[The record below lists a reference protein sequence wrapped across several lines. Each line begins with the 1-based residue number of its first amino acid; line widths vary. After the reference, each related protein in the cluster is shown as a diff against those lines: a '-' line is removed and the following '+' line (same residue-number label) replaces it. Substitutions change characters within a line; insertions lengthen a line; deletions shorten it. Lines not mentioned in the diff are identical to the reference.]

1 MSHGQART
9 IQSSAFPS
17 MPLLPPLTN
26 FDQASRSIV
35 SYLDDHLPFALW
47 SITRFDG
54 ANQIFLTVSPN
65 PLHIEVGETRV
76 WQNTMCSEVV
86 CGNAPPVSSNRE
98 LVPAL
103 SRDDRWEG
111 IGAYVSIPILHSD
124 GSLFG
129 TLCGADPTTGDSGL
143 EDNEALLTLLC
154 RLLGTILD
162 IDYQRAQSVRLAET
176 AQLDAETDPLTG
188 LLNRRGWDRF
198 LEAEQ
203 TRYRQF
209 ADPGSII
216 IIDLDD
222 MKTINDE
229 RGHAAGD
236 EYVQRAGEILAA
248 CAHPGAVVSRL
259 GGDEF
264 GIALS
269 DTQPHSVD
277 YLIERLEQSFRRAE
291 VRCSVGRADFS
302 MSQSFSETWDAAD
315 AEMYRQK
322 RSNR

>member
-1 MSHGQART
+1 
-9 IQSSAFPS
+9 
-17 MPLLPPLTN
+17 
-26 FDQASRSIV
+26 
-35 SYLDDHLPFALW
+35 
-47 SITRFDG
+47 
-54 ANQIFLTVSPN
+54 
-65 PLHIEVGETRV
+65 
-76 WQNTMCSEVV
+76 
-86 CGNAPPVSSNRE
+86 
-98 LVPAL
+98 
-103 SRDDRWEG
+103 
-111 IGAYVSIPILHSD
+111 
-124 GSLFG
+124 
-129 TLCGADPTTGDSGL
+129 
-143 EDNEALLTLLC
+143 
-154 RLLGTILD
+154 
-162 IDYQRAQSVRLAET
+162 
-176 AQLDAETDPLTG
+176 
-188 LLNRRGWDRF
+188 
-198 LEAEQ
+198 
-203 TRYRQF
+203 
-209 ADPGSII
+209 
-216 IIDLDD
+216 